1 MASSISLSAGIRDAL
16 TSIQQAT
23 QQAQEAQ
30 TRLATGKKV
39 NTAIDNPL
47 NYFQAAGL
55 NDRANDLSSLQD
67 AMGQAVK
74 TIDAASNGIDGMT
87 KLLQTAQGIA
97 QSAAATSDDTTR
109 AALTKQYNTLLTQVD
124 ELMKNSGYGGINL
137 LAGDK
142 LNVKFDNVSTSS
154 TISIQN
160 QATTSLTAT
169 NLGITQAGA
178 SAWTNGAAAGGT
190 VGTAGDV
197 AIQSQL
203 TTLSK
208 AITTL
213 RAEASGFSS
222 AQAIV
227 KTRQDFTSAMINT
240 LKTGADSLTL
250 ADVNEE
256 GAKLIALNTRGQLA
270 QTALSLASQ
279 REQAVLRLF

>member
-1 MASSISLSAGIRDAL
+1 MASSISLSSGIRDAL
-16 TSIQQAT
+16 LSIQQTT
-23 QQAQEAQ
+23 QQAAEAQ
-30 TRLATGKKV
+30 THLATGKKV

-47 NYFQAAGL
+47 SYFQAAGL
-55 NDRANDLSSLQD
+55 NDRANDLSGLQD
-67 AMGQAVK
+67 AMGQAIK

-109 AALTKQYNTLLTQVD
+109 ASLTKQYNTLLGQVD

-137 LAGDK
+137 LNGDK
-142 LNVKFDNVSTSS
+142 LNVKFDNVSTTS

-160 QATTSLTAT
+160 QATGALSTTNIGVATAA
-169 NLGITQAGA
+169 AG
-178 SAWTNGAAAGGT
+178 AWTNGGS
-190 VGTAGDV
+190 GTAGDA
-197 AIQSQL
+197 AITTQL
-203 TTLSK
+203 TNLSK

-240 LKTGADSLTL
+240 LKGGADALTL

-256 GAKLIALNTRGQLA
+256 GAKLVSLNTRGQLA